1 MTKSPPVRVL
11 LICRSDGDAQR
22 LERMLLGKN
31 AADGTFQVT
40 SDAATIPTDEAIDV
54 LITDVDH
61 AELAAKIRIDR
72 RSVATASM
80 AIVRLGSSSSNQ
92 DTHNGDAVTLPLD
105 CTERELRLACELSAQ
120 LARLR
125 NQRDELAR
133 SQAEVM
139 QLAETDPL
147 TGLANRR
154 AWDARLMAMLG
165 RLDREGKP
173 FWLALIDL
181 DAFKAINDRHGMSRG
196 DEVLV
201 TVGKSLAA
209 ALRRNDLVARLG
221 GDEFGVLLS
230 DVGEAQVGI
239 VLERLRSS
247 VAKSG
252 SVTASIGYIAA
263 RAGADRGSLLAAAER
278 ALRAA
283 KSAGGDRLESAVLS
297 S

>member
-1 MTKSPPVRVL
+1 
-11 LICRSDGDAQR
+11 
-22 LERMLLGKN
+22 MLR
-31 AADGTFQVT
+31 AEYASDGTFQVT
-40 SDAATIPTDEAIDV
+40 SGAAAIPAGEAIDV
-54 LITDVDH
+54 LLTDLDA
-61 AELAAKIRIDR
+61 AELTATKLLDR
-72 RSVATASM
+72 RASGNPSVAV
-80 AIVRLGSSSSNQ
+80 VRLGPS
-92 DTHNGDAVTLPLD
+92 THNGDAVTLPLD
-105 CTERELRLACELSAQ
+105 CTERELRMACQLSAQ

-133 SQAEVM
+133 TQAEVM

-165 RLDREGKP
+165 RLEREGRQ
-173 FWLALIDL
+173 FWMALIDL
-181 DAFKAINDRHGMSRG
+181 DAFKSVNDRHGMSRG

-221 GDEFGVLLS
+221 GDEFGILIG
-230 DVGEAQVGI
+230 DVKEDQVGI

-278 ALRAA
+278 AMRAA
-283 KSAGGDRLESAVLS
+283 KSAGGNRLESAVLS